1 MELFRDLRYICRS
14 LMRNP
19 GYAATVVVM
28 LAFGIGANTAL
39 FLLVNAA
46 FFRPL
51 PYGHAKNL
59 VLAWS
64 PRTDANAKSQSL
76 VVSYPDFLD
85 WQKRSSSFDGLAA
98 YNIAVGDLVAGDIP
112 ITIGG
117 AMVSRNFFP
126 VLDIHPLLGAEFSQ
140 AGNDEATIILGYN
153 LWQRQFGGKTSII
166 GEKILLSEHPY
177 VVIGVLPRSFIE
189 PEPFWEGN
197 AQFWIPIP
205 GNSDQSRNDRRF
217 RVVGRLRSGIS
228 MAAAQSEMRRIGR
241 QLADEFP
248 TTNRGRTV
256 QLVSLRD
263 QMFGEFYRLLLL
275 LFLGSLV
282 VLLIACTNVTHLQLA
297 RVVSRSSEIHIR
309 SALGAGYF
317 RLSFWIFGESLL
329 LALLGAAG
337 GALLALFLMKSAFA
351 IGKRQLELVGN
362 ARFDM
367 RILLFIL
374 VVALVVTT
382 FTSCVPIL
390 RLLGYKL
397 WSTSGFNAP
406 TGVGGRGWHRFRT
419 VLAVTQLSLLLPLLI
434 GSALLSRSFY
444 KLSHVDPGFRSEQ
457 LLTFRLF
464 LAPDVYTDPL
474 QVRSFLD
481 RLAERLRPIA
491 GVESVAFTSALPLT
505 SQNIQYWRS
514 VARESDSPAQGKN
527 AYYRVVSPN
536 FFQVMGIPMV
546 AGRTFLPS
554 GNLQEENTVIVNA
567 KFAQEYWPGQD
578 PLGKRIYINGLKAN
592 GGLVSVAG
600 VAGNIHDDGLAAPV
614 VPTVYVSFPAE
625 PWRSTA
631 VIIQTSLPLNSL
643 LPVVRSAVRELN
655 PRLPMTSILSMQD
668 AVHTAT
674 SQSRFALLVVTVAA
688 TMAFVLALLGVIGV
702 VTYLVTS
709 REREFGIRI
718 ALGAQPKDIIKLVFS
733 YALRLAVLG
742 SLAGLVL
749 AMLFNQ
755 LFRHLVYGITTSDF
769 LSYGS
774 AILILVCA
782 VLASCYI
789 PARKILEIHPAS
801 SLRAQ

>member
-1 MELFRDLRYICRS
+1 MELFRDLRYISRS

-19 GYAATVVVM
+19 GYTAVVVIM
-28 LAFGIGANTAL
+28 LAFGIGANAAL

-76 VVSYPDFLD
+76 VVSYPDFID
-85 WQKRSSSFDGLAA
+85 WQNRNSSFEGLAA
-98 YNIAVGDLVAGDIP
+98 YNVAIGDLAAGDVP
-112 ITIGG
+112 ITVGG
-117 AMVSRNFFP
+117 AMVSRNFFS
-126 VLDIHPLLGAEFSQ
+126 VLDIHPLLGTEFSQ
-140 AGNDEATIILGYN
+140 AGNDEATIILGYE
-153 LWQRQFGGKTSII
+153 LWQRQFGGKPSII

-177 VVIGVLPRSFIE
+177 VVIGILPRSFIE

-197 AQFWIPIP
+197 AQFWILIP

-217 RVVGRLRSGIS
+217 RVVGRLHPGVS
-228 MAAAQSEMRRIGR
+228 MAAAQSEMRRIGG

-248 TTNRGRTV
+248 KTNRGRTV

-263 QMFGEFYRLLLL
+263 QMFGEFYRPLLL
-275 LFLGSLV
+275 LFLGSV
-282 VLLIACTNVTHLQLA
+282 AVLLIACTNVTHLQLA
-297 RVVSRSSEIHIR
+297 RVISRSSEMRIR
-309 SALGAGYF
+309 SVLGAGRF
-317 RLSFWIFGESLL
+317 RLSFWVFGESLL

-337 GALLALFLMKSAFA
+337 GVLLALLLMKSAFA
-351 IGKRQLELVGN
+351 IGKKQLELVDN

-374 VVALVVTT
+374 GVALAVTA
-382 FTSCVPIL
+382 FTSYMPVL
-390 RLLGYKL
+390 RVLRYKL
-397 WSTSGFNAP
+397 GTASGFNAP
-406 TGVGGRGWHRFRT
+406 SENGGRGWHRFRT

-434 GSALLSRSFY
+434 GSALFSRSFY

-464 LAPDVYTDPL
+464 LAPNVYTDPL
-474 QVRSFLD
+474 QVRAFLD
-481 RLAERLRPIA
+481 RLAERLQPMA
-491 GVESVAFTSALPLT
+491 GVESVAFASALPLT
-505 SQNIQYWRS
+505 SQNTQYWRS
-514 VARESDSPAQGKN
+514 VARESESPAQGKN

-546 AGRTFLPS
+546 AGRTFLPA
-554 GNLQEENTVIVNA
+554 GNLQGENTVIVNA
-567 KFAQEYWPGQD
+567 KFAQDYWPGQD
-578 PLGKRIYINGLKAN
+578 PLGERIYVSGLQAN
-592 GGLVSVAG
+592 GGLVSVVG
-600 VAGNIHDDGLAAPV
+600 VVGNVHDDSLAAPF
-614 VPTVYVSFPAE
+614 VPTVYVSFTAE

-631 VIIQTSLPLNSL
+631 VIIQTGLLPNSL
-643 LPVVRSAVRELN
+643 LPVIRSIIRELN
-655 PRLPMTSILSMQD
+655 PRLPMTAIRPMQD

-674 SQSRFALLVVTVAA
+674 SQSRFALLVVTVSAVL
-688 TMAFVLALLGVIGV
+688 AFVLALLGVIGV

-709 REREFGIRI
+709 RQREFGIRI
-718 ALGAQPKDIIKLVFS
+718 ALGAQPKSIIKLVFS

-742 SLAGLVL
+742 SLAGLGL
-749 AMLFNQ
+749 AMLLNQ
-755 LFRHLVYGITTSDF
+755 LFRHLIYGITTSDF
-769 LSYGS
+769 LSYCS
-774 AILILVCA
+774 ATLILVCA

-789 PARKILEIHPAS
+789 PARKLLDIHPAS